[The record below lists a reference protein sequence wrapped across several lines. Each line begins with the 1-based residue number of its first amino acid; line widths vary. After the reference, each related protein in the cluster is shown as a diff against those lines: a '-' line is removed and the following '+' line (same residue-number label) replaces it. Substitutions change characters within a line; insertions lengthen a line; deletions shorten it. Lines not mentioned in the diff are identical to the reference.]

1 MKRLLRVALPPL
13 ATLVLG
19 LFIGFALG
27 QRWGLQ
33 WVESELFGNLS
44 LRVEAA
50 SRIRIGEP
58 EVALRLID
66 GAIDRALLV
75 AVARYDDLKSE
86 SHSSV
91 RSAKL
96 YRTAVPS
103 NSPVAAQVNAFL
115 PLVPM
120 PDRAASF
127 CPSAKQPSALHRLA
141 THAGVEW

>member
-1 MKRLLRVALPPL
+1 MCASQLNALLCMPIISSDRRSRGGPVKRLLRVALPPL

-33 WVESELFGNLS
+33 WVESEVFGNLS

-91 RSAKL
+91 RSGSTIVGFGM
-96 YRTAVPS
+96 R
-103 NSPVAAQVNAFL
+103 
-115 PLVPM
+115 
-120 PDRAASF
+120 
-127 CPSAKQPSALHRLA
+127 
-141 THAGVEW
+141 